1 MRRIIAYLILILLLL
16 SGCTA
21 AEPVGTEQ
29 SNPDVPVKER
39 KFVYENGITVTAVE
53 EGSYEAETGSRYYFS
68 ISGMKN
74 KEIENKIN
82 EEIKQNTE
90 LYMNEASNALKEKV
104 AEKNEIFRHNSMSSS
119 ANVSYS
125 CNNVLF
131 VSYFAYA
138 SCLDENGYYMDESNG
153 QLYSGYDLNTGRKL
167 ELKDLFRDGADYKK
181 IINEYVAMY
190 IIKNNLDDPDSYYLS
205 RPFQGIRDDQ
215 TFYLDISGL
224 NIIMDEKNDEFIN
237 SGYPTYIYIPIREI
251 EGELAIFDRFYDEN
265 VNIFE
270 SKGIKKHLPNRIDYA
285 RDNFLDEYND
295 NSYIRVAE
303 GKFKNIGNE
312 EIERKLNEIC
322 RSDLDIDGFRERAKA
337 FAAENPGAYYG
348 ELYYDVHISMNAG
361 GYLSGNIYENVSE
374 NEERSGNIRNFN
386 YDLNKNIELKLKD
399 LFVEGFDYKE
409 AMKDI
414 IRRDYM
420 YTGVYDTFEPDQ
432 EGFYFNDYAINIYY
446 VYNGES
452 YYFSFMSLD
461 LGYENLMIFN

>member
-1 MRRIIAYLILILLLL
+1 MRRIIASLILILLL
-16 SGCTA
+16 SGCSA
-21 AEPVGTEQ
+21 AEPAGTEQ
-29 SNPDVPVKER
+29 KKPDVSVKER
-39 KFVYENGITVTAVE
+39 QFIYENGIIINTVE
-53 EGSYEAETGSRYYFS
+53 EGSYESETGSRYYFS

-90 LYMNEASNALKEKV
+90 LYMNEASNALKEKL
-104 AEKNEIFRHNSMSSS
+104 AKKNETFRHNSMSSNAS
-119 ANVSYS
+119 VNYN

-131 VSYFAYA
+131 VSYFAHA
-138 SCLDENGYYMDESNG
+138 SCLDDNGYYVDESNG
-153 QLYSGYDLNTGRKL
+153 YRYSVYDLNTGRKL
-167 ELKDLFRDGADYKK
+167 ELKDLFREGVDYKK

-270 SKGIKKHLPNRIDYA
+270 NKGTKKHLPNRIAYV
-285 RDNFLDEYND
+285 RDNFLNEYND
-295 NSYIRVAE
+295 NSYIMIAE
-303 GKFKNIGNE
+303 GKFTNIGNE
-312 EIERKLNEIC
+312 EIERKLNEMC
-322 RSDLDIDGFRERAKA
+322 RSTLDVDGFRERAKA
-337 FAAENPGAYYG
+337 FAAEHPGVYYG
-348 ELYYDVHISMNAG
+348 ELYHDVHIFMNAG
-361 GYLSGNIYENVSE
+361 GYISGRVYDNVAE
-374 NEERSGNIRNFN
+374 NEERSENIRNFN
-386 YDLNKNIELKLKD
+386 YDLNKNVELKLKD
-399 LFVEGFDYKE
+399 LFAEGFDYKE

-432 EGFYFNDYAINIYY
+432 ERYYFNDYAIDTYY

-452 YYFSFMSLD
+452 YYFSFMSWD